1 MGKEAPE
8 RESGG
13 SDLRVTQLIRA
24 GKGLLLPQAAFQASG
39 VCVCVCVC
47 AGSTLNAH
55 ARSWAAGL
63 FLRFTSQVCGGSEA
77 LRRG

>member
-1 MGKEAPE
+1 MGSHSISRLLPEPGEITLQMGKEAPE

-39 VCVCVCVC
+39 VCVCVCV
-47 AGSTLNAH
+47 S
-55 ARSWAAGL
+55 R
-63 FLRFTSQVCGGSEA
+63 
-77 LRRG
+77 